1 MLFGYLIKV
10 VMEPL
15 EKIVFTH
22 AQQTAKMGSVTPLL
36 VTVKVVPQD
45 IRVTDV
51 TKVCFKL
58 KRIILCVLDFKNKK
72 QLSKLNNKKR
82 SRKLASFVFI
92 IVILYNKR
100 SHFFFVVNEI
110 TFFH

>member
-1 MLFGYLIKV
+1 
-10 VMEPL
+10 MEPL

-22 AQQTAKMGSVTPLL
+22 AQQTAKMGGVTPLL

-58 KRIILCVLDFKNKK
+58 KRIILCVLDFKNKNNF
-72 QLSKLNNKKR
+72 LNLTVKKDR
-82 SRKLASFVFI
+82 E
-92 IVILYNKR
+92 N
-100 SHFFFVVNEI
+100 
-110 TFFH
+110 